1 MEKVVNIKVIGVG
14 GAGNNVVDRMI
25 TSGIKDVTYIDI
37 NTDANAIKESLAE
50 EKLQIGE
57 NLTNGLGTGSN
68 VAIGRQAAE
77 DSVSKIEALLKGTD
91 MVFITAGM
99 GGGCG
104 TGAAPVVAE
113 AAKNMGILTVAVVT
127 KPFTFEGRGH
137 MKAAEAG
144 IEALRKVVDAIMVIP
159 NNNLKRISES
169 KITFLNA
176 FAMAD
181 SVLVQTVGGIIDLV
195 QKEGLINSDFADIT
209 TVMQNSGTMHMG
221 LCRAGGADRAQKIYD
236 QIWQSKLLDTTI
248 EGAKA
253 VLLCIT
259 ASSAAGLDEVEIL
272 CAAVREAVHPEANII
287 FGMREDDA
295 LGDDMQAMIIATGID
310 AGSTK

>member
-14 GAGNNVVDRMI
+14 GAGNHVVDRMI

-37 NTDANAIKESLAE
+37 NTDANAIKGSSAE

-137 MKAAEAG
+137 MKAAETG

-159 NNNLKRISES
+159 NNNLKLITES

-181 SVLVQTVGGIIDLV
+181 NVLVQTVGGIIDLV

-221 LCRAGGADRAQKIYD
+221 LCRASGADRANKIYEH
-236 QIWQSKLLDTTI
+236 IWQSKLLDTTI

-259 ASSAAGLDEVEIL
+259 ASSMAGLDEVEEL

-287 FGMREDDA
+287 FGMREDDM
-295 LGDDMQAMIIATGID
+295 LGDDMQAMIIATGI
-310 AGSTK
+310 SREC